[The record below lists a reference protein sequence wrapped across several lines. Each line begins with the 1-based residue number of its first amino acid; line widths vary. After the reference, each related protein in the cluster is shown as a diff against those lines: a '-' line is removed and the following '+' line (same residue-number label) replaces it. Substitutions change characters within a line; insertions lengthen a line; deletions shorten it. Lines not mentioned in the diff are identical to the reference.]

1 MGALLAGHWATRP
14 QIWVSGK
21 RSGNYLSSKANLSAF
36 LQICC
41 SDFTL
46 KLRQRSSSYKNCQK
60 KRKKKK
66 IKSEVVWDELGAK
79 DVSGGD
85 RSQGGAGS
93 GFRLGWHTAG
103 GVRVLFFAGILLVLA
118 G

>member
-1 MGALLAGHWATRP
+1 M
-14 QIWVSGK
+14 
-21 RSGNYLSSKANLSAF
+21 SK
-36 LQICC
+36 
-41 SDFTL
+41 
-46 KLRQRSSSYKNCQK
+46 K
-60 KRKKKK
+60 KKKKK

-93 GFRLGWHTAG
+93 GFRLGWRTAG
-103 GVRVLFFAGILLVLA
+103 GVRVLFLAGFLLAVRVLFFAGILLVLA